1 MAHVLASAVTM
12 HSHHG
17 CSLPRKVLEFAESLL
32 AHLPEVEEGSGLLL
46 RSWST
51 NGHMLCGSARATSP
65 MNIGQNRLLDRV
77 RPPAVKEQRWSEENL
92 RETTEG
98 QDDACRAS

>member
-32 AHLPEVEEGSGLLL
+32 ARITEVGKGFGTPAPKLVEKWTHAVWHGKSDITDEHRSEQMAGSC
-46 RSWST
+46 S
-51 NGHMLCGSARATSP
+51 
-65 MNIGQNRLLDRV
+65 
-77 RPPAVKEQRWSEENL
+77 PAVKEQRWSEENL
-92 RETTEG
+92 RETTEA
-98 QDDACRAS
+98 QDDAGRAS